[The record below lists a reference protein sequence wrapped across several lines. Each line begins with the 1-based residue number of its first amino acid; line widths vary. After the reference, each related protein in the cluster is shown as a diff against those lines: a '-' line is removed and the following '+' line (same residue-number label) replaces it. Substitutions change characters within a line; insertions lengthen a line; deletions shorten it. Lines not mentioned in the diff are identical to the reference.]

1 MTFLP
6 SPDEAPSGSIVV
18 YGGLFGPPSQ
28 AGPLALLGQAAHH
41 WNGGILRFAPNRFLR
56 GQRKKPASL
65 ERPSFDCVLAVAC
78 SRWDPRYCP
87 RLVVASAGTSAGH
100 ALIKRAD
107 YPQPTILSFLKYGC
121 LRTAV
126 GLTATLGINVSSGC
140 VVRTGTSGEEGCG
153 SGRGQ
158 SRTSSCLQSPRDAGT
173 SLHVSLQHPRTR
185 GCRDDGAIRVR
196 LKDRQFGAVWLTS

>member
-1 MTFLP
+1 MSFLP

-78 SRWDPRYCP
+78 SRWDPPYCP
-87 RLVVASAGTSAGH
+87 RLVVASAGTSTERP
-100 ALIKRAD
+100 LIKRAHYARHPYFHYTRNTVD
-107 YPQPTILSFLKYGC
+107 DIARSGSPPPRMFWS
-121 LRTAV
+121 A
-126 GLTATLGINVSSGC
+126 ASSRLYWKRGP
-140 VVRTGTSGEEGCG
+140 TSGTRSARCG
-153 SGRGQ
+153 
-158 SRTSSCLQSPRDAGT
+158 RDGG
-173 SLHVSLQHPRTR
+173 S
-185 GCRDDGAIRVR
+185 D
-196 LKDRQFGAVWLTS
+196 